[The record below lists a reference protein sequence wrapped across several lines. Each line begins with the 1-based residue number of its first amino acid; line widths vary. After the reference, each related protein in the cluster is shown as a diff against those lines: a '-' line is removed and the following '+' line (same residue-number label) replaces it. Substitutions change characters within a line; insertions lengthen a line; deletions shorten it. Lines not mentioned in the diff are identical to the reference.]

1 MFKKYLKKLSDI
13 FFDFQYKISRI
24 LINIEYCI
32 DGIKNV
38 ISYIPIIYNN
48 RDWDY
53 IYFIDLI
60 EFKLKKIKKLFTEC
74 QIAEGDELIPSQVDE
89 VLQQI
94 SKYRETSFGY
104 NFEQEQ
110 KEFEK
115 IFDMLKKYLQG
126 WWN

>member
-1 MFKKYLKKLSDI
+1 MFKKYLKKISDI

-32 DGIKNV
+32 DGIKNI

-94 SKYRETSFGY
+94 SKYREASFGY

-115 IFDMLKKYLQG
+115 IFDILKKYLQG